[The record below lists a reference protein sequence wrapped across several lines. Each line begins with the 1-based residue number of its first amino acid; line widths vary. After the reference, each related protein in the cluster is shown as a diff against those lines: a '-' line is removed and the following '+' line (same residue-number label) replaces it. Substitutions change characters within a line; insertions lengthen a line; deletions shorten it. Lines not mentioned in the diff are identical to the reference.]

1 MINKAGDSGNVSSY
15 TTQVGR
21 YIKIGKMLWL
31 SFYVYVS
38 SGSFGSAS
46 NAWYMSGVPF
56 GLTTGASGAYQFM
69 MCGYNVINGSNVNQS
84 STTNRWQSNSINGN
98 TTLTLYG
105 SGNTTNW
112 TSSAIEFSGTG
123 CLEVA

>member
-1 MINKAGDSGNVSSY
+1 
-15 TTQVGR
+15 
-21 YIKIGKMLWL
+21 
-31 SFYVYVS
+31 
-38 SGSFGSAS
+38 
-46 NAWYMSGVPF
+46 MSGVPF
-56 GLTTGASGAYQFM
+56 ALTTQAASGYQFI
-69 MCGYNVINGSNVNQS
+69 MCGYNVINGTNVNQS

-105 SGNTTNW
+105 TGNTTNW